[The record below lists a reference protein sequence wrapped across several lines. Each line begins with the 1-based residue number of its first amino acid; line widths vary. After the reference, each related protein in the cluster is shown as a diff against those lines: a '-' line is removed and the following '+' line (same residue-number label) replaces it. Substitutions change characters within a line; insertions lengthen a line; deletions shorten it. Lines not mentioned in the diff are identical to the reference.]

1 MDRSWLIAWC
11 SGILL
16 CILISGGYEAFLR
29 SQGYV
34 PMIQDDADLWSIQYD
49 RVKSSPHAV
58 ALLGASRIEFG
69 VDPAL
74 LSTELGLPVAML
86 AVNGKY
92 PLATLRALSED
103 ERYAGLV
110 IVGIDSRG
118 MQRKLWDMQQGELDH
133 YKRRW
138 TLARFIHRT
147 LLTRLQERLV
157 LMRSQFSFVSLGE
170 RLLVGDGLPRN
181 DHVLLRADRAGFVDY
196 HHPDLAW
203 THAKRVIDLENYY
216 RDNPPVAP
224 GTWLAEL
231 ATVSDW
237 IRRIEARGGRVV
249 LFREP
254 VSDESLRLD
263 ETNFPRDRY
272 WDAYARISPAKMID
286 FRDVPELSAF
296 ELPDTS
302 HIDGTEVP
310 RLTRAL
316 VRAVEK
322 KVP

>member
-11 SGILL
+11 GGILL
-16 CILISGGYEAFLR
+16 CILIAGGYEGFLR

-34 PMIQDDADLWSIQYD
+34 PTIQDDADLWSIQYD
-49 RVKSSPHAV
+49 RVKSSPQAV

-118 MQRKLWDMQQGELDH
+118 MQRKLWDMQHGELDH

-157 LMRSQFSFVSLGE
+157 LMRSQFSFVGLGE
-170 RLLVGDGLPRN
+170 RLLAGGGLPRN

-216 RDNPPVAP
+216 RDNPPAAP
-224 GTWLAEL
+224 GTWFADL

-237 IRRIEARGGRVV
+237 IRRIESRGGRVV
-249 LFREP
+249 FFREP
-254 VSDESLRLD
+254 VSGESLQLD

-272 WDAYARISPAKMID
+272 WDAYARSSPARMID
-286 FRDVPELSAF
+286 FRDVSELSAF

-302 HIDGTEVP
+302 HIDATEVP

-316 VRAVEK
+316 ARAIED
-322 KVP
+322 P

>member
-11 SGILL
+11 GGILL
-16 CILISGGYEAFLR
+16 SALIAGGYEEFLR
-29 SQGYV
+29 SHGYT
-34 PMIQDDADLWSIQYD
+34 PTIQDDADLWSIQYD

-74 LSTELGLPVAML
+74 LATELGLPVAML

-92 PLATLRALSED
+92 PLATLRALSDD
-103 ERYAGLV
+103 ERYAGVV

-147 LLTRLQERLV
+147 LLTGLQERLV
-157 LMRSQFSFVSLGE
+157 LMRSEFSIVRLGE
-170 RLLVGDGLPRN
+170 RLLAGDGLPRK
-181 DHVLLRADRAGFVDY
+181 DYARLRADRGGFAAFY
-196 HHPDLAW
+196 HADLAW
-203 THAKRVIDLENYY
+203 TSAKRVFDLENYY
-216 RDNPPVAP
+216 RENPPIPPEA
-224 GTWLAEL
+224 WLADL
-231 ATVSDW
+231 ATVSNW

-249 LFREP
+249 FFREP
-254 VSDESLRLD
+254 VSGESLQLD
-263 ETNFPRDRY
+263 EANFPRDRY
-272 WDAYARISPAKMID
+272 WGAYARISPAKMID
-286 FRDVPELSAF
+286 FRDVPELSTL

-302 HIDGTEVP
+302 HIDGTDVP

-316 VRAVEK
+316 VRAIEDRA
-322 KVP
+322 P